1 MIMEERIE
9 ISILLDYYGELL
21 TDKQIEIM
29 NMYYNE
35 DLSLAEIAEINSTS
49 RQAIHDTI
57 KRCGKILA
65 SYESKL
71 NLYKK
76 DYEFNLMKHSILDQ
90 LAKIDR
96 SSLDSK
102 NRDIINDIEIILN
115 KDI

>member
-1 MIMEERIE
+1 MEERIE

-35 DLSLAEIAEINSTS
+35 DLSLAEIAEINNTS

-57 KRCGKILA
+57 KRCGKTLA

-76 DYEFNLMKHSILDQ
+76 DCEFNLMRHSL
-90 LAKIDR
+90 LERLTKIDR

-102 NRDIINDIEIILN
+102 NRDIINDIESILN